1 MPRLSVER
9 ADRSVV
15 EETEAHGSV
24 RLGVVP
30 RRSHAAKRIPRA
42 A

>member
-9 ADRSVV
+9 ADGSVV

-24 RLGVVP
+24 GLGVVP
-30 RRSHAAKRIPRA
+30 RRSHAAERVTGA